1 MKYTLVEWYARTV
14 QMCSWM
20 TVLVGDPL
28 YNPFKKNAKLE
39 SADVLPS
46 PKGGKNML
54 P

>member
-1 MKYTLVEWYARTV
+1 MLF
-14 QMCSWM
+14 CSRM

-28 YNPFKKNAKLE
+28 YNPYKNAPGKLK

-46 PKGGKNML
+46 PKGGKNIS